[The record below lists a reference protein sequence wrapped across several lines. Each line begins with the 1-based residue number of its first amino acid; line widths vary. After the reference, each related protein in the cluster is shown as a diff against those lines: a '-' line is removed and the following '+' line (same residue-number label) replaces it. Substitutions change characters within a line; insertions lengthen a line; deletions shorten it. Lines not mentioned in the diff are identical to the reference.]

1 MDFLTGLMIE
11 AVGLLLLVGG
21 FLAGWKARGAALREG
36 GVSAKS
42 PDAEEARKLEAE
54 QEAFQKMM
62 GYSVETAYGLNK
74 EERIGA

>member
-1 MDFLTGLMIE
+1 MDFVTGLIIE
-11 AVGLLLLVGG
+11 AAALLFLGVG
-21 FLAGWKARGAALREG
+21 FLAGWKARGAALRQS

-74 EERIGA
+74 EGMIGA